1 MNKPFEVYTNVYG
14 RLKELGLELNDIV
27 DVGCHK
33 GTWSERMKKIYPNAN
48 YYLVDATDVFKEELE
63 KIGNFYHAYVGQH
76 SETRTFY
83 KTKDVSASTGS
94 SLYKENSNT
103 TFVEEEIF
111 TQTLSE
117 VLPDEHYDLIKMDVQ
132 GAELEIIE
140 GSLELFQKTKW
151 VQLECPVFE
160 NNVGAPKFEHYINY
174 MSNCG
179 FRVFDIDN
187 IYYNQRLMG
196 IDFLFANKNLPK
208 QIETEGTTLIYK
220 Q

>member
-14 RLKELGLELNDIV
+14 RLKKLRLELNEIV

-33 GTWSERMKKIYPNAN
+33 GTWSERIKKIYPNAN
-48 YYLVDATDVFKEELE
+48 YYLIDATNAFEDEL
-63 KIGNFYHAYVGQH
+63 KNIGNFYHAYVGQH
-76 SETRTFY
+76 NENRTFY
-83 KTKDVSASTGS
+83 KTKDISTSTGS

-103 TFVEEEIF
+103 MFVAEEIF
-111 TQTLSE
+111 TQTLSTI
-117 VLPDEHYDLIKMDVQ
+117 LPNKHYDLIKMDVQ
-132 GAELEIIE
+132 GAELEVIE

-160 NNVGAPKFEHYINY
+160 NNIGAPKFEHYINY